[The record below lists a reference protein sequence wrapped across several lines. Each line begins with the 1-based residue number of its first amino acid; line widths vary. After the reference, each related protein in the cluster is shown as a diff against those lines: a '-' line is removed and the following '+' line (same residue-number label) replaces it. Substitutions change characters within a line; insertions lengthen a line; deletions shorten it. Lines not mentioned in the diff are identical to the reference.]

1 MVSEAS
7 PPGFESGMR
16 AVIRGNFGA
25 LRRAI
30 SFFTSV
36 LMHGAAVVW
45 LAFGPAPAG
54 PPPRRIYDLLMG
66 PQEKRIVWYRLRD
79 RLPEVRPA
87 LAAARPDRRPLRAV
101 KKFEQAM
108 AAGPRDGPRAP
119 RLVWTPAPEPAA
131 PKPQPLP
138 NLIAVA
144 PRPLVKPFTPPV
156 EKPRLPAPALPEAP
170 AVAAKLGAATDV
182 GPKLEPLRKR
192 FIAPEPN
199 RLAFAAA
206 ALPEAPAVVARW
218 GRAAAGPGLK
228 PLVKPFTP
236 PAAKM
241 APAPDAALPEAPPDA
256 AQLALVAPD
265 PSLAVEIPVPPPPS
279 PAAFSAGPKPAPAG
293 AAADDAP
300 SAVAVPDLTVR
311 GGARDSQPTL
321 VPRLAPLSMKTLL
334 AGLRPAPPGGSA
346 PRAAHVSNA
355 PDPMLDGREVYTI
368 AIQMPNVTSYS
379 GSWLVWFAERG
390 TAPGAAAS
398 GDVRPPVP
406 LRKVD
411 PKYVAAAAAEG
422 VEGIVRLGAVIRRDG
437 HVDGV
442 RLLRHLDDRLDA
454 SAMEALA
461 KWEFE
466 PALRNGTPL
475 AVDAV
480 FEIPFRLAPKIPQ

>member
-1 MVSEAS
+1 
-7 PPGFESGMR
+7 MR
-16 AVIRGNFGA
+16 AVIRGNLGA
-25 LRRAI
+25 LRRSI
-30 SFFTSV
+30 SFFASV
-36 LMHGAAVVW
+36 LLHGAAVLW
-45 LAFGPAPAG
+45 LVFGPAPAG
-54 PPPRRIYDLLMG
+54 PPPQRIYDMLIR

-87 LAAARPDRRPLRAV
+87 QPAARPDRRPLRAA
-101 KKFEQAM
+101 KKFEQTM
-108 AAGPRDGPRAP
+108 VAGPRDDARAP
-119 RLVWTPAPEPAA
+119 RLVWAPAPEPAA

-138 NLIAVA
+138 NVIAVT
-144 PRPLVKPFTPPV
+144 PRPLTKPFTAPV
-156 EKPRLPAPALPEAP
+156 EKPRLPAPALPDAP
-170 AVAAKLGAATDV
+170 AVEAKLGAAADV

-192 FIAPEPN
+192 FIAPERNP
-199 RLAFAAA
+199 LASAAT
-206 ALPEAPAVVARW
+206 ALPEAPAVVARL
-218 GRAAAGPGLK
+218 GRAAAGPELK
-228 PLVKPFTP
+228 PLVKHFTP
-236 PAAKM
+236 PARKTAA
-241 APAPDAALPEAPPDA
+241 APEPALPEAPPDA
-256 AQLALVAPD
+256 AQLAIVAPD
-265 PSLAVEIPVPPPPS
+265 PALAMEIPAPPPPS
-279 PAAFSAGPKPAPAG
+279 PAAFSAGPKPSAAG

-300 SAVAVPDLTVR
+300 SAVAVPGLTVR
-311 GGARDSQPTL
+311 GGARDPQL
-321 VPRLAPLSMKTLL
+321 VPRLGPLSMKTLL
-334 AGLRPAPPGGSA
+334 AGVRPAPPGAPA
-346 PRAAHVSNA
+346 PRAAHVSSA
-355 PDPMLDGREVYTI
+355 PDPMLDGREVYSI

-379 GSWLVWFAERG
+379 GSWLVWFAEHE

-480 FEIPFRLAPKIPQ
+480 FEIPFRLAPKIPK